1 MVVEYPYKADDGRW
15 YKPCFSCGDIQS
27 YLRKHYAINSLNEK
41 KLCKKCSNRIP
52 ENNAHRGWHK
62 NILRLS
68 FIRKYQVNAE
78 LRGIEWS
85 VDNDYLANLLI
96 DQDFKCSLTG
106 WDISAMNIQ
115 KNTAS
120 LDRIDS
126 KVGYVKENL
135 QWVHKMVNMCKQ
147 QYTQEDFIEMCIS
160 IADKV
165 KWSPSK
171 TASPS
176 KKWKKGS

>member
-1 MVVEYPYKADDGRW
+1 MVVEYPYIGEDGRW

-27 YLRKHYAINSLNEK
+27 YLRKHYAINSLNEN

-52 ENNAHRGWHK
+52 ENNSHKGWHK
-62 NILRLS
+62 GVLRLS
-68 FIRKYQVNAE
+68 FIGKYKANAA
-78 LRGIEWS
+78 LRRIEWNI
-85 VDNDYLANLLI
+85 DNDYLANLLI
-96 DQDFKCSLTG
+96 EQNFKCALTG

-126 KVGYVKENL
+126 KVGYIEGNL

-147 QYTQEDFIEMCIS
+147 NYKQDDFLEMCIS

-176 KKWKKGS
+176 KKWKKG

>member
-1 MVVEYPYKADDGRW
+1 MVVEYPYIGEDGRW

-27 YLRKHYAINSLNEK
+27 YLRKHYAINSLNEN
-41 KLCKKCSNRIP
+41 KLCKKCSNRLP
-52 ENNAHRGWHK
+52 ENNSHKGWHK
-62 NILRLS
+62 GVLRLS
-68 FIRKYQVNAE
+68 FIGKYKVNAA
-78 LRGIEWS
+78 LRRIEWNI
-85 VDNDYLANLLI
+85 DNDYLADLLI
-96 DQDFKCSLTG
+96 EQKFKCALTG

-126 KVGYVKENL
+126 KAGYIEGNL

-147 QYTQEDFIEMCIS
+147 NYKQEDFLEMCIS
-160 IADKV
+160 IADKE

-176 KKWKKGS
+176 KKWKKG